1 MNQEQ
6 DMTGK
11 KMRSCSFSFQLM
23 GLTALSEL
31 LYLLLI
37 YLLSLSD
44 GRCLWFTAALM
55 VIIFPPAIAIIPYR
69 FLRKKQ
75 PESTDKKVII
85 TTLSVGFFLGIVLY
99 PCGLYLLI
107 DHPIKDIWILIVIS
121 VFRYFFNTGLF
132 FSSYNLFNREENRW
146 LYLMFGLW
154 YLDFMIYWLLTLIML
169 LYYH

>member
-11 KMRSCSFSFQLM
+11 KMRSCSFSFQLI

-37 YLLSLSD
+37 YLLTLTD
-44 GRCLWFTAALM
+44 IRLAGALM

-99 PCGLYLLI
+99 PCGLYLLN
-107 DHPIKDIWILIVIS
+107 DHPIKDIWILLVVS

-154 YLDFMIYWLLTLIML
+154 FLDFMIYWLLTLIML
-169 LYYH
+169 LYYQ